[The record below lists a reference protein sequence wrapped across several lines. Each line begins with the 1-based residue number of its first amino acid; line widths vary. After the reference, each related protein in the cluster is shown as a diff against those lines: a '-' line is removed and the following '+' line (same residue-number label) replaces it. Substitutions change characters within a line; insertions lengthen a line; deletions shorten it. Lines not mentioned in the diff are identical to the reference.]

1 MIYASPNGLR
11 DSEAASKTV
20 FLDISHTVV
29 AGGEKKKLPIDSHCG
44 GSGLNISAS
53 CSEPS

>member
-1 MIYASPNGLR
+1 MIYASPIGLR
-11 DSEAASKTV
+11 DSQAASKTV

-29 AGGEKKKLPIDSHCG
+29 AGGGGCLLTHIG